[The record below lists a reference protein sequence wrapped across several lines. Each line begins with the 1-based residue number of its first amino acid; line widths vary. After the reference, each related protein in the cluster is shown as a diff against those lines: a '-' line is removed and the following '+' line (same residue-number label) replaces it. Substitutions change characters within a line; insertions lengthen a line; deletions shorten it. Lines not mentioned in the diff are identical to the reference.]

1 MRPEINY
8 KKKNYQKKK
17 KKQPTNTWRIN
28 YILLNKQW
36 VPEEIKEEIKTYPK
50 MNENGSTT
58 IQNLRDQ
65 AKAALRGKFIIIQVY
80 LRKQEK
86 S

>member
-1 MRPEINY
+1 
-8 KKKNYQKKK
+8 
-17 KKQPTNTWRIN
+17 
-28 YILLNKQW
+28 
-36 VPEEIKEEIKTYPK
+36 

-65 AKAALRGKFIIIQVY
+65 AKAALRGKFIIIQIY

-86 S
+86 SQTTQLYTQRKEEKLEGKK